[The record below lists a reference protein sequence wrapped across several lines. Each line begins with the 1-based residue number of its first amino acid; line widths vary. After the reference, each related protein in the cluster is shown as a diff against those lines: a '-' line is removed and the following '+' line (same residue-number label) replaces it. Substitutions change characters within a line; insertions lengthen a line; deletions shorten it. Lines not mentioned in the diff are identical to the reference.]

1 MKMRAFYRPL
11 EQMLEPDHIES
22 INFDTK
28 VLGVYMEMDGKGY
41 HKLRMSD
48 FEIMWYTGLKDRNG
62 KEIYEGD
69 ILDGSWVNPMSKEK
83 IVRFYKVVYEKAVFY
98 AQLIGHHPYGT
109 TLLYF
114 ENKNSEVA
122 GNICNNPEMYEGVY
136 E

>member
-1 MKMRAFYRPL
+1 MMKIRAFYKPL
-11 EQMLEPDHIES
+11 NLMLMPDQIES

-28 VLGVYMEMDGKGY
+28 VLGVYMEMNGKGY

-48 FEIMWYTGLKDRNG
+48 FEIMWHTGLSDRNG
-62 KEIYEGD
+62 KAIYEGD
-69 ILDGSWVNPMSKEK
+69 ILDGCWVNPMSKEK
-83 IVRFYKVVYEKAVFY
+83 IVRFYKVVYENAVFY

-122 GNICNNPEMYEGVY
+122 GNIYDNPELLEVG